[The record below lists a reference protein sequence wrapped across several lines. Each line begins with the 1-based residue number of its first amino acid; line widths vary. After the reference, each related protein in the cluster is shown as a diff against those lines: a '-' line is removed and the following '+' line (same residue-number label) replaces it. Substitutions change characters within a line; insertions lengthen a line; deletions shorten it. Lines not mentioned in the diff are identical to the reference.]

1 MESRLHVDM
10 LENVAL
16 LATQG
21 CEQIHTILDAVVRE
35 NTQQL
40 KDSMLQWSFF
50 LLIKQ
55 STLNF
60 ILATS
65 SFTQTMEESS
75 DESLRE
81 RM

>member
-1 MESRLHVDM
+1 
-10 LENVAL
+10 
-16 LATQG
+16 
-21 CEQIHTILDAVVRE
+21 
-35 NTQQL
+35 L